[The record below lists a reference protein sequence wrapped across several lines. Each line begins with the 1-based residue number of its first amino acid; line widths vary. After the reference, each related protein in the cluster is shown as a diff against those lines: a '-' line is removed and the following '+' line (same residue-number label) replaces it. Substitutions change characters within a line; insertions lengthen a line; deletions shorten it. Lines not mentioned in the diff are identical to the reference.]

1 MRLARW
7 SNESG
12 ECTNYA
18 AVCNVQCAICNLRC
32 TVCSVQC
39 AMCSVQCA
47 VCNVQC
53 AMSVGNA
60 LITLQC
66 AAAGPQLTKSSSSAA
81 DKHQLDFKRVI
92 FASGICTLV
101 EISVT
106 V

>member
-18 AVCNVQCAICNLRC
+18 AVCNVQCAICHLQFAMC
-32 TVCSVQC
+32 SVQFAMYSVQC
-39 AMCSVQCA
+39 AMSQ
-47 VCNVQC
+47 
-53 AMSVGNA
+53 GNA

-92 FASGICTLV
+92 FASSML
-101 EISVT
+101 
-106 V
+106 